1 VSGPVPGSGDAG
13 GRPLR
18 VLQLITML
26 ELGGAQGL
34 ALDTV
39 TRLERR
45 RFAPQLAAGPGGLL
59 DEAARTLTGAPF
71 TTVPHLVREVRP
83 RDDARAFAELL
94 ALFRR
99 VRPDVVHT
107 NSSKAGVL
115 GRFAAAAAG
124 VPIVVH
130 TVHGWG
136 FHPWQSRR
144 AHALYVALERA
155 AARVTTQ
162 LVAVSEANARAGARE
177 EIAPY
182 EAFEIIRPGVHT
194 ARFAGARRS
203 GGLRAELGLA
213 EGAPLAGM
221 VGCLKPQKAPVDFV
235 RAAAHAAARVPGSH
249 FVLVGDGVL
258 RPEVEQA
265 VAAAGLAGRFHLLGW
280 RRDPEVVVGD
290 LDLFVLSSLHEGLPM
305 VIPEA
310 MAAGVPV
317 VATAVDGT
325 PEAVRHGVTGLLC
338 PPRDPGR
345 LGEAIAALLAEPERR
360 LRMGAAAAADAPRW
374 DVAEMV
380 RQQERLYLRLAR
392 EAGLPAPGRPA
403 GRVA

>member
-1 VSGPVPGSGDAG
+1 MSAVPPTLHAGS
-13 GRPLR
+13 RPLR

-34 ALDTV
+34 TIDTV
-39 TRLERR
+39 TRLDRR

-59 DEAARTLTGAPF
+59 DDAARRITSAPF
-71 TTVPHLVREVRP
+71 FTLPHLVREVRP
-83 RDDARAFAELL
+83 RDDARAFAELI

-99 VRPDVVHT
+99 ERPDIVHT
-107 NSSKAGVL
+107 NSSKAGIL

-144 AHALYVALERA
+144 EHALYVGLERA
-155 AARVTTQ
+155 AARLTTQ

-177 EIAPY
+177 EIAPF
-182 EAFEIIRPGVHT
+182 EAFAIIRPGVHT
-194 ARFAGARRS
+194 ERFAGARRT
-203 GGLRAELGLA
+203 GALRAELGLTEA
-213 EGAPLAGM
+213 TPLAGM

-235 RAAAHAAARVPGSH
+235 RAAAHAAARVPGAH

-258 RPEVEQA
+258 RSEVERAA
-265 VAAAGLAGRFHLLGW
+265 VEAGLAGRFHLLGW

-305 VIPEA
+305 VVPEA

-325 PEAVRHGVTGLLC
+325 PEAVADGVTGLLC
-338 PPRDPGR
+338 PPSDPER
-345 LGEAIAALLAEPERR
+345 LGSAIAALLAEPERR
-360 LRMGAAAAADAPRW
+360 RRMGKAAAGDAPRW
-374 DVAEMV
+374 DIAEMV
-380 RQQERLYLRLAR
+380 QQQEALYLRLAR
-392 EAGLPAPGRPA
+392 QAGLPAA
-403 GRVA
+403 GRAADRLA